1 MVSKGVVKILPSLSR
16 NSTVTVSTR
25 MLFARKV
32 TRKKIYPYTYLHKC
46 AQGKRGLECIF
57 SRAMKLEKVYE
68 KPAE

>member
-32 TRKKIYPYTYLHKC
+32 TRKKNIPLYLLTQMCTGEEGPRVHLL
-46 AQGKRGLECIF
+46 QGHEIREGL
-57 SRAMKLEKVYE
+57 
-68 KPAE
+68 